1 MAKISLQERDRQL
14 IRAARDRLG
23 VSRGALERRA
33 RLGQTYV
40 KSVETGKKQSTEA
53 ATLARLLQVLQ
64 QQAERAEVPAKITAG
79 LRRMLTGVAKQGEKP
94 RKR

>member
-1 MAKISLQERDRQL
+1 MVKIILQDKDRQL

-23 VSRGALERRA
+23 VSRSALERQA

-64 QQAERAEVPAKITAG
+64 KQAERGEVPAKITAG
-79 LRRMLTGVAKQGEKP
+79 LERMVKSVAKQGEKP
-94 RKR
+94 PKR

>member
-1 MAKISLQERDRQL
+1 MVKIILQEKDRQL

-23 VSRGALERRA
+23 VSRSALERLA

-53 ATLARLLQVLQ
+53 ATLARLLTVLQ
-64 QQAERAEVPAKITAG
+64 QRSERGEVPAKITAG
-79 LRRMLTGVAKQGEKP
+79 LQRMLKEVAKQGEKP
-94 RKR
+94 PKR